1 MKQVTTLL
9 ALACLLVGKGAFSA
23 DNEAKKMQLSLKQ
36 AQEYAM
42 ENSLTVKDGLY
53 DLDIA
58 QKKIWEST
66 AIGLPQAEA
75 KYQYSYTIGPKK
87 VFQLSD
93 STPPMVIPKVNT
105 SVTFTATQLIFSG
118 SYIVGLQASKTYKE
132 MVAQT
137 LEKTRI
143 DLRESVAQSYYLV
156 LLMSETSA
164 VLKDNLTNLQKTLFD
179 TEKMLE
185 KGFAESTSVDQLKIA
200 VNDLLLSLSTTHNQ
214 EQVARRLLNYQLG
227 LTLDSEIELTDKLE
241 NIALSFNRDRII
253 ETPFDISKNINYNM
267 AETQEKVKKLLY
279 RLELTSYFPTVAG
292 FYQYQKQ
299 IKKQPFNFQP
309 ENMVGFS
316 INLPIFS
323 SGQRYSKVGQ
333 AKLALNKAQL
343 AKEQATRGLNMEYL
357 QSRDDFNT
365 AWDKYLNSK
374 SSLALAQ
381 KVLREVTIK
390 FNNGLATSMDV
401 TQANDKLLQS
411 VGNLYSA
418 EFDMLKAKLHLDKV
432 TSNL

>member
-1 MKQVTTLL
+1 
-9 ALACLLVGKGAFSA
+9 
-23 DNEAKKMQLSLKQ
+23 
-36 AQEYAM
+36 
-42 ENSLTVKDGLY
+42 
-53 DLDIA
+53 
-58 QKKIWEST
+58 
-66 AIGLPQAEA
+66 
-75 KYQYSYTIGPKK
+75 
-87 VFQLSD
+87 
-93 STPPMVIPKVNT
+93 
-105 SVTFTATQLIFSG
+105 
-118 SYIVGLQASKTYKE
+118 
-132 MVAQT
+132 
-137 LEKTRI
+137 
-143 DLRESVAQSYYLV
+143 
-156 LLMSETSA
+156 
-164 VLKDNLTNLQKTLFD
+164 
-179 TEKMLE
+179 
-185 KGFAESTSVDQLKIA
+185 
-200 VNDLLLSLSTTHNQ
+200 
-214 EQVARRLLNYQLG
+214 
-227 LTLDSEIELTDKLE
+227 
-241 NIALSFNRDRII
+241 
-253 ETPFDISKNINYNM
+253 
-267 AETQEKVKKLLY
+267 
-279 RLELTSYFPTVAG
+279 
-292 FYQYQKQ
+292 
-299 IKKQPFNFQP
+299 
-309 ENMVGFS
+309 MVGFS